1 MPASKY
7 SRQDFV
13 LDLSKPTLK
22 KASQIPGTFYYYYYY
37 VILCY
42 SLEKKIKLDDNKDN
56 YDRNE
61 MEIFHNNSMYF
72 LKYPKEFTFNKPCN
86 LELTKYSFKVINV
99 SKIDLDCLTS
109 MVSKMNADF
118 PKIRDGFFISFKKCI
133 FYNAKGEQMFP
144 SKLKISN
151 WMIKIE
157 LQGYKISSMQRW
169 SPVWT
174 LISCQDCESNLP
186 DCGDDDCLHGQ

>member
-1 MPASKY
+1 MLASKY
-7 SRQDFV
+7 SRQDSV
-13 LDLSKPTLK
+13 MDLSKPTLK
-22 KASQIPGTFYYYYYY
+22 RASQIPGTFYYYY

-99 SKIDLDCLTS
+99 SK
-109 MVSKMNADF
+109 N
-118 PKIRDGFFISFKKCI
+118 
-133 FYNAKGEQMFP
+133 
-144 SKLKISN
+144 
-151 WMIKIE
+151 
-157 LQGYKISSMQRW
+157 
-169 SPVWT
+169 
-174 LISCQDCESNLP
+174 
-186 DCGDDDCLHGQ
+186 